1 MIYGI
6 LILNRLGQIRLK
18 KVYDDNL
25 WELLE
30 NTNIVDDSHD
40 NKPFLQ
46 ELQQKVVMKYA
57 AQNKKVSE
65 QSEGL
70 QGNTQQIV

>member
-30 NTNIVDDSHD
+30 NTNVVDESQD

-65 QSEGL
+65 
-70 QGNTQQIV
+70 